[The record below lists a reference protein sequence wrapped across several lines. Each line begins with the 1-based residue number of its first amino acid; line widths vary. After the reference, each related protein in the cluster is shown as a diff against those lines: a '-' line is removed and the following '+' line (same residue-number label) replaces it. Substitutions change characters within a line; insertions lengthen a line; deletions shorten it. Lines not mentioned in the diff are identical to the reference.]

1 MASSAAVFFRIIY
14 ATAYL
19 FLHLLLLALLLISPG
34 DIINQSRDR
43 HDVVSILIVAACSVF
58 AILAVIFVFFLRLFL
73 KRAVLNSIPRSWIP
87 IEKGDV
93 PKHVRNI
100 ISAGLSRSAA
110 VAFVSRP
117 RVLPDELLDELCP
130 MLVAGA
136 FIPGSGDQGAD
147 KQGEA
152 DKEGAGVL
160 NVSDPRRPKAVKF
173 KKTETIGMEKELGID
188 LPPCQAVWGE
198 IEHPGWAPPD
208 RQLGRWGNK
217 PARGHGL
224 RSSGT
229 NGTVGE
235 GVGGSGSLLDE
246 KISLQYSTVLAEL
259 PSLIEAKVMT
269 LAPRDFTTPADPP
282 MLDADAVALL
292 ERPKYMGMRDYIALL
307 AGLGVIDMQAEV
319 PAQVDGAAIDGD
331 LRPLGD
337 VVSSFATLY
346 EYARFS
352 THMLSYDEFG
362 QLMHDLATILRCM
375 TSPDPSMLHE
385 YEDDAYE
392 SVSGASYSFSDLDN
406 RSGRLYYAK
415 DEQEEDVDVNNSASV
430 LSLITRL
437 QSRSRR
443 SSSQSFSYSE
453 QQPEQEQQH
462 EAQAHPFF
470 SRNVKQSYSRSQST
484 SSRRSAETSMS
495 TSSSARSNGSSN
507 SRGSG
512 GTSRRHRPSQ
522 WRTAASP
529 TDSPDASPPM
539 AQNRQ
544 RQGSSSRHLEPML
557 ARRRFSSR
565 ASTANIS

>member
-43 HDVVSILIVAACSVF
+43 HDVVSILIVAACSVS
-58 AILAVIFVFFLRLFL
+58 AILVVIFVFFLRLFL

-100 ISAGLSRSAA
+100 IVAGLSRSAA
-110 VAFVSRP
+110 IAFVSRP
-117 RVLPDELLDELCP
+117 RVLPDELLDDLCP
-130 MLVAGA
+130 MLVAGT
-136 FIPGSGDQGAD
+136 FIPGSGGDQGAN
-147 KQGEA
+147 KQDEA

-160 NVSDPRRPKAVKF
+160 NVSDPRRPKAVRF

-208 RQLGRWGNK
+208 RQLGLWGNK
-217 PARGHGL
+217 AARGHGT

-235 GVGGSGSLLDE
+235 GMGGSGSLLDE

-269 LAPRDFTTPADPP
+269 LAPRDLTIPADPP

-292 ERPKYMGMRDYIALL
+292 ERPKCMGMRDYIVHL

-319 PAQVDGAAIDGD
+319 PAQVDGAPLDSD

-352 THMLSYDEFG
+352 TNMLSYDEFRR
-362 QLMHDLATILRCM
+362 LMHDLATILRCM
-375 TSPDPSMLHE
+375 TSPDPSLLHE
-385 YEDDAYE
+385 YEDDAYD
-392 SVSGASYSFSDLDN
+392 SVSGASYSFSESDN

-415 DEQEEDVDVNNSASV
+415 DEQDDDDDVNSI
-430 LSLITRL
+430 LSLIARS
-437 QSRSRR
+437 QSSSRR
-443 SSSQSFSYSE
+443 SSSQPFSYTE

-462 EAQAHPFF
+462 EAQAHQFF
-470 SRNVKQSYSRSQST
+470 SPNVKQSYSRSQST
-484 SSRRSAETSMS
+484 SSRHSAETSMT
-495 TSSSARSNGSSN
+495 TSSSARSDGSSN
-507 SRGSG
+507 SQGSAS
-512 GTSRRHRPSQ
+512 TSRRHRPSQ

-529 TDSPDASPPM
+529 TNSPEASPSM
-539 AQNRQ
+539 TQNRQ
-544 RQGSSSRHLEPML
+544 RQESSS
-557 ARRRFSSR
+557 
-565 ASTANIS
+565 